1 MKKNIL
7 FAFLMIFFTGSI
19 FAQTHKS
26 SVEIGDVFIIGEVS
40 NNNYKYINFPRPN
53 FIIKKGGIASYKNI
67 PGEKVEVTSIK
78 EKKDGSLVATV
89 KLTSKKNFFNSHK
102 YVTADISEAISE
114 KELIRI

>member
-53 FIIKKGGIASYKNI
+53 FIIKKGGMANYNNI
-67 PGEKVEVTSIK
+67 PGEKVKVTSIK
-78 EKKDGSLVATV
+78 EKKDGSILATIE
-89 KLTSKKNFFNSHK
+89 LTSSNNFFNSHK
-102 YVTADISEAISE
+102 YVTVYITEAITE
-114 KELIRI
+114 KELLRI

>member
-7 FAFLMIFFTGSI
+7 FTLLMIFFSGIIFSQSSNSSI
-19 FAQTHKS
+19 N
-26 SVEIGDVFIIGEVS
+26 VGDVFIIGEVS
-40 NNNYKYINFPRPN
+40 NNNYKHINFPRPN